1 MIKEYRL
8 KKILTQEEL
17 AEALDISSRH
27 LQRLEYE
34 EDKTTVK
41 TLKKIVR
48 VLDIPNDEILKYI
61 KKKSS

>member
-1 MIKEYRL
+1 MIREYRL
-8 KKILTQEEL
+8 KNNLTQEQL
-17 AEALDISSRH
+17 AEKLDISSRH

-48 VLDIPNDEILKYI
+48 VLNIPNDEILNYI

>member
-1 MIKEYRL
+1 MIREYRL
-8 KKILTQEEL
+8 KKNLTQEQL
-17 AEALDISSRH
+17 AEKLDISSRH

-41 TLKKIVR
+41 TLKKIVN

-61 KKKSS
+61 GKKSS

>member
-1 MIKEYRL
+1 MIREYRL
-8 KKILTQEEL
+8 KNNLTQEQL
-17 AEALDISSRH
+17 AERLDISSRH

-41 TLKKIVR
+41 TLKKIVH

-61 KKKSS
+61 GKKSS